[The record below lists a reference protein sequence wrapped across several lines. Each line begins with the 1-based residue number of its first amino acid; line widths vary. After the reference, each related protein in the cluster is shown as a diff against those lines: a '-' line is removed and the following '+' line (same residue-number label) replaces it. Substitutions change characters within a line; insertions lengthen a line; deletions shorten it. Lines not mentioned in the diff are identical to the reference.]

1 MHEFTP
7 EVEALAKEVL
17 AYSLERLK
25 SDPPLDGPRT
35 AEDLFNEVGNTITA
49 KGLGGAKA
57 LEVFTEVLAKACI
70 STDHPR
76 NLAFIPS
83 APSEF
88 ANLFDLVVGASALYG
103 GSWQEGAGAVFAENQ
118 ALRWLSDLAGLPE
131 SAGGVFVQG
140 GTIGNLSALVV
151 ARAEA
156 RKKYPDT
163 TRFAVACSAEAHS
176 SIAGAASVMDV
187 DVLKIETDAN
197 GKLQGEAVGAAIDQW
212 DISRTN
218 QESVREF
225 FRAAPGGVRTTEAF
239 LATGRYPSLD
249 LDRAEGV
256 IRSAT
261 TPFSKDGGLAVLT
274 GNLAIDGCIVKT
286 AGVDD
291 SILVFSGPARVFESQ
306 NAAVNA
312 ILAKEIKPGDVLVIR
327 YEGPKGGPGM
337 QEMLYPTSYLK
348 SMGLGKACALVT
360 DGRFSGGTSG
370 LSIGHVSPEAAGG
383 GVIGLVHEGDMVDI
397 DIPKRSISLRVS
409 DAVLATRRAAQD
421 AAGWKPAKTRSRKVS
436 TALKAYALFAS
447 SADKGAVRVL
457 VASPAAR
464 RLLVMRA
471 DVDPSYRTPKRRD
484 GQ

>member
-131 SAGGVFVQG
+131 TAGGVFVQG

-156 RKKYPDT
+156 RKKYPDA

-176 SIAGAASVMDV
+176 SIAGAANVMDV

-197 GKLQGEAVGAAIDQW
+197 GKLQGEAVGTAIDELHKSSK
-212 DISRTN
+212 IRVFAVVATSGTTN
-218 QESVREF
+218 LGIIDNLESVGK
-225 FRAAPGGVRTTEAF
+225 AAH
-239 LATGRYPSLD
+239 
-249 LDRAEGV
+249 DRGIWFHV
-256 IRSAT
+256 
-261 TPFSKDGGLAVLT
+261 DGAYGLAALCAPSVRPLFK
-274 GNLAIDGCIVKT
+274 GVEAADSFIVDPHKWLF
-286 AGVDD
+286 APFD
-291 SILVFSGPARVFESQ
+291 
-306 NAAVNA
+306 
-312 ILAKEIKPGDVLVIR
+312 
-327 YEGPKGGPGM
+327 
-337 QEMLYPTSYLK
+337 
-348 SMGLGKACALVT
+348 ACALVYRNPALAKDVHT
-360 DGRFSGGTSG
+360 QHASYLETLQDESWNPSDYAIHLTRRVRGLPFWFSLAAHGVDAYTEAMEQSLSVAKAAAELVKKHPNLELLREPE
-370 LSIGHVSPEAAGG
+370 LSIVAFTRKGWEKSDYQKWSDKLLADQ
-383 GVIGLVHEGDMVDI
+383 IGFIPPSSHEGKPILRFAIVNPWTKISDI
-397 DIPKRSISLRVS
+397 ETI
-409 DAVLATRRAAQD
+409 LAT
-421 AAGWKPAKTRSRKVS
+421 
-436 TALKAYALFAS
+436 L
-447 SADKGAVRVL
+447 
-457 VASPAAR
+457 
-464 RLLVMRA
+464 
-471 DVDPSYRTPKRRD
+471 
-484 GQ
+484 